1 VPDGGGRLVV
11 WPAAVVPGGAVVAV
25 VELADVGGDDVGAAV
40 VGGVGTATVVDV
52 GLDVVGTV
60 GEVVDAATLDV
71 AAIGAV
77 GDVGDGATGLAV
89 EVGGTS
95 GSAGTVDGGDVVDG
109 AVVAASGVDD
119 VDVDVVD
126 VELDDGVEVV
136 RGAVQTPGASGLHS
150 GASTVG
156 GAPDQTTDTGV
167 MVDVVARAVGGVVIL
182 GAVVD
187 ADTPSA
193 SGVRLRPSLRPAN
206 TLKMTATQTS
216 ATSRPVATLTTLA
229 GCSHPL
235 SGGSSYSRGTVASQ
249 SSSGGM
255 KSSGSGADDGSGGGH
270 IRARPDQTSVHVSL
284 RTHRCDVQTEVD
296 RQAHLDR

>member
-1 VPDGGGRLVV
+1 MV

-40 VGGVGTATVVDV
+40 VEGVGTATVVDV
-52 GLDVVGTV
+52 GLDVVGTA
-60 GEVVDAATLDV
+60 GEVVDAAALDV

-77 GDVGDGATGLAV
+77 GGVGDGATGLAV
-89 EVGGTS
+89 EVRDTS
-95 GSAGTVDGGDVVDG
+95 GSAVGVDGGDVVDV
-109 AVVAASGVDD
+109 AVAAASGVD
-119 VDVDVVD
+119 DVDVVD

-193 SGVRLRPSLRPAN
+193 SGVRLRPALRPAN

-216 ATSRPVATLTTLA
+216 ATSRPVATLTILA

-235 SGGSSYSRGTVASQ
+235 SGSSSYSRGTVASQ